1 MSNID
6 KQSLREQFEAWWEV
20 NYHNGN
26 PPRFGWEYW
35 RDGDGYKIDDDES
48 ELDGMWESWQ
58 AAHSSKLEAEQRIS
72 STWRKTAESN
82 NEKLEAAERRIAEL
96 EAREV
101 REEGN
106 LFLVVRHPGKAPVIK
121 HSAGD
126 LESFLRQLL
135 ENDPMATIDIVTH
148 RYYGVGGQWVQDADE
163 YLHMMTA
170 AAGKGE

>member
-1 MSNID
+1 MSNIN

-58 AAHSSKLEAEQRIS
+58 AAHSSKLA
-72 STWRKTAESN
+72 
-82 NEKLEAAERRIAEL
+82 AAEKRIAEL
-96 EAREV
+96 ENITGALREL
-101 REEGN
+101 R
-106 LFLVVRHPGKAPVIK
+106 PGHITI
-121 HSAGD
+121 AGEKIGIYMRD
-126 LESFLRQLL
+126 E
-135 ENDPMATIDIVTH
+135 V
-148 RYYGVGGQWVQDADE
+148 DAA
-163 YLHMMTA
+163 LNGA